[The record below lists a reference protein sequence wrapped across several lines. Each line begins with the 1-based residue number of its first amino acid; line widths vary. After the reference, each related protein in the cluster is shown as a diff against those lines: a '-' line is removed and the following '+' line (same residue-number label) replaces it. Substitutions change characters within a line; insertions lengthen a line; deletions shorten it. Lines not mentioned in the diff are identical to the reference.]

1 MNICIIDDEK
11 DNREILT
18 FIISCY
24 HKDVSI
30 VGEADSVKSGIK
42 IISDTKPDLIFLDIE
57 MPDGTGFDLIRQL
70 SVCKP
75 EVIFCTA
82 YNQFALKAIECSA
95 LDYVLKPIIK
105 DSIAN
110 ALQKA
115 NKKLDDNNKVLQYE
129 ILNEQLKNQA
139 SVRARFLLSNSDK
152 MHIIYVDELICCIAH
167 SNYTDIYLEHN
178 KKITV
183 AKTLKEMESILHNY
197 AQFIRIHQS
206 NIINTNKISNLIKS
220 DNNLSVRL
228 CNDME
233 LAVSRSKK
241 DQLLEYLKHT
251 VF

>member
-11 DNREILT
+11 DNREILS
-18 FIISCY
+18 FIITTY
-24 HKDVSI
+24 HKDVRI
-30 VGEADSVKSGIK
+30 LGEADSVESGITL
-42 IISDTKPDLIFLDIE
+42 INATKPDLIFLDIE

-75 EVIFCTA
+75 EIIFCTA

-105 DSIAN
+105 GSIEN
-110 ALQKA
+110 ALKRA
-115 NKKLDDNNKVLQYE
+115 VKKLDDNNKVLQYE

-152 MHIIYVDELICCIAH
+152 MHIIYVDELICCVAH
-167 SNYTDIYLEHN
+167 SNYTDIFMEHG

-197 AQFIRIHQS
+197 THFIRIHQS
-206 NIINTNKISNLIKS
+206 NIINANKISNLVKME
-220 DNNLSVRL
+220 NNLSVL
-228 CNDME
+228 LTNDME

-241 DQLLEYLKHT
+241 DHLLEHLKHKA
-251 VF
+251 F

>member
-11 DNREILT
+11 ENRDILS
-18 FIISCY
+18 FIIHHY
-24 HKDVSI
+24 HKDVRI
-30 VGEADSVKSGIK
+30 LGEADSVQRGIEL
-42 IISDTKPDLIFLDIE
+42 INATKPDLIFLDIE
-57 MPDGTGFDLIRQL
+57 MPDGTGFDLIQKL

-105 DSIAN
+105 ESIAN

-115 NKKLDDNNKVLQYE
+115 IKKLDDNHKVLQYE
-129 ILNEQLKNQA
+129 ILNEQLKNQT
-139 SVRARFLLSNSDK
+139 SVRARFLLSNTDK
-152 MHIIYVDELICCIAH
+152 MHIIYVDELICCVAH
-167 SNYTDIYLEHN
+167 SNYTDIYLEQH

-197 AQFIRIHQS
+197 TQFIRIHQS
-206 NIINTNKISNLIKS
+206 NIINTHKISKLVKA

-228 CNDME
+228 YNDME

-241 DQLLEYLKHT
+241 DQLLAYLKHT